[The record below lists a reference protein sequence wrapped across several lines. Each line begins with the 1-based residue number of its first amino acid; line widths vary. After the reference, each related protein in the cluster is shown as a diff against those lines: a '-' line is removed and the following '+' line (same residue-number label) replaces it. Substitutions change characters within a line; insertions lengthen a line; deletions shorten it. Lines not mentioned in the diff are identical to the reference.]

1 MSFSFRSLSKL
12 LSLSFLAVLATACTG
27 SIEDD
32 TDAQEANVDVRSD
45 QAERA
50 KQAASRAA
58 NGLQPLASEV
68 DRLSLGADNESI
80 DVLSQTLKRT
90 QNNVNSLRPVVEELL
105 RIVEQD
111 QRITDGT
118 TLRATVDEERLR
130 TNVIQPLRAMI
141 APANQGGTLFGIQR
155 AASDL
160 TQIVLET
167 PEPASLRDRRDFQMK
182 KAETVAMIQKAVVQ
196 ATQAFDEI
204 NSWTFHRGQVTREH
218 TLDDLYCIGQESAKF
233 NDGTATDSMNARCNA
248 LATKVALFA
257 HADEKI
263 KVSVEPVSFG
273 GVENVQNYSAPRRE
287 QAARRGLTRLRVE
300 AQGRFRIETE
310 RKPAHIQASG
320 LPNPPKTGLGVA
332 TFQDWSSKCFAEMDG
347 AAQRFRW
354 SVDRRRFL
362 LAASCAQPAVK
373 QRPQLP
379 YQPNVPATVE
389 GDVTYVW
396 AVFE

>member
-1 MSFSFRSLSKL
+1 
-12 LSLSFLAVLATACTG
+12 
-27 SIEDD
+27 
-32 TDAQEANVDVRSD
+32 
-45 QAERA
+45 
-50 KQAASRAA
+50 
-58 NGLQPLASEV
+58 
-68 DRLSLGADNESI
+68 
-80 DVLSQTLKRT
+80 
-90 QNNVNSLRPVVEELL
+90 
-105 RIVEQD
+105 
-111 QRITDGT
+111 
-118 TLRATVDEERLR
+118 
-130 TNVIQPLRAMI
+130 
-141 APANQGGTLFGIQR
+141 
-155 AASDL
+155 
-160 TQIVLET
+160 
-167 PEPASLRDRRDFQMK
+167 
-182 KAETVAMIQKAVVQ
+182 
-196 ATQAFDEI
+196 
-204 NSWTFHRGQVTREH
+204 
-218 TLDDLYCIGQESAKF
+218 
-233 NDGTATDSMNARCNA
+233 MNARCNA

-379 YQPNVPATVE
+379 YQPNDPATVE

>member
-1 MSFSFRSLSKL
+1 MSFSFSSLKKIF
-12 LSLSFLAVLATACTG
+12 SLSFLVVLATACAGTA
-27 SIEDD
+27 EDD
-32 TDAQEANVDVRSD
+32 TDAQEANIDVRSD

-58 NGLQPLASEV
+58 SGLRPLASEV

-80 DVLSQTLKRT
+80 EVLAQTLRRT
-90 QNNVNSLRPVVEELL
+90 QNTVTSLRPVVQELL
-105 RIVEQD
+105 RIVEQH

-141 APANQGGTLFGIQR
+141 APADQGGTLFGIQR
-155 AASDL
+155 AASDM

-167 PEPASLRDRRDFQMK
+167 PAPASLRDRRDFQMK
-182 KAETVAMIQKAVVQ
+182 KAETVGLIQKAVMQ

-204 NSWTFHRGQVTREH
+204 NSWTFHRGQLTLEH
-218 TLDDLYCIGQESAKF
+218 TLDGLYCIGQESAKF
-233 NDGTATDSMNARCNA
+233 NDATATESMNARCNA
-248 LATKVALFA
+248 LATKVAMFSY
-257 HADEKI
+257 ADDKI
-263 KVSVEPVSFG
+263 RLSIEPVSFS
-273 GVENVQNYSAPRRE
+273 GVENVQNYSAPPRQ
-287 QAARRGLTRLRVE
+287 QAARRGLARLRVE

-310 RKPAHIQASG
+310 RRPAHIKASG
-320 LPNPPKTGLGVA
+320 LPNPPKTAVATA
-332 TFQDWSSKCFAEMDG
+332 TFQDWSSKCFSEMDG

-354 SVDRRRFL
+354 SLDRKRFL
-362 LAASCAQPAVK
+362 LAATCAPPVVK

-379 YQPNVPATVE
+379 YLPNVPATVE